1 MAKIVILGVGNI
13 LLSDEGVGVH
23 VVEKLR
29 GEIESSDIELID
41 GGTAGLDLLPVI
53 ESCDYLLIIDCVKG
67 GEKPGTIYKFGP
79 EEIKVKM
86 DNMKLSL
93 HDFNLV
99 DVLNLGK
106 ALGKKLPKITI
117 YGVEPKSL
125 NWSLDM
131 SPEVSQTLERLIKIV
146 KDDVNKILKEGS

>member
-13 LLSDEGVGVH
+13 LLSDEGIGVH
-23 VVEKLR
+23 IVEKLG
-29 GEIESSDIELID
+29 GEIDNPDIELID
-41 GGTAGLDLLPVI
+41 GGTAGLDLLPVL
-53 ESCDYLLIIDCVKG
+53 ERCEYLLIIDCVKG

-79 EEIKVKM
+79 EEIKVKL

-99 DVLNLGK
+99 DVLNLAR

-125 NWSLDM
+125 DWSLEM
-131 SPEVSQTLERLIKIV
+131 SPEVSQTLERLIKII
-146 KDDVNKILKEGS
+146 KDDLKKILKEGS